1 MEFFFY
7 IFQSTPSHFV
17 PTNMAV
23 NFVQH
28 NRCMYNNNNKYIHM
42 KKKKLCRKQLIFFPL
57 YYRIVNVEDA
67 ESKRRRQRQQ
77 EERERNGE
85 GGQRF
90 GLKRATD
97 DYHYDKF
104 RKQFRR
110 Y

>member
-1 MEFFFY
+1 MSLA
-7 IFQSTPSHFV
+7 I
-17 PTNMAV
+17 
-23 NFVQH
+23 
-28 NRCMYNNNNKYIHM
+28 NNIICFS
-42 KKKKLCRKQLIFFPL
+42 LCFIQ
-57 YYRIVNVEDA
+57 IVNIEDA
-67 ESKRRRQRQQ
+67 ESKRRRQKQQ

>member
-1 MEFFFY
+1 MTFFLTN
-7 IFQSTPSHFV
+7 IFHPSAFL
-17 PTNMAV
+17 V
-23 NFVQH
+23 N
-28 NRCMYNNNNKYIHM
+28 I
-42 KKKKLCRKQLIFFPL
+42 
-57 YYRIVNVEDA
+57 DDS
-67 ESKRRRQRQQ
+67 ESKRRKQKQQ

-85 GGQRF
+85 GHHKP

>member
-1 MEFFFY
+1 MSLAINLFRFSLCFVFFR
-7 IFQSTPSHFV
+7 T
-17 PTNMAV
+17 V
-23 NFVQH
+23 N
-28 NRCMYNNNNKYIHM
+28 I
-42 KKKKLCRKQLIFFPL
+42 
-57 YYRIVNVEDA
+57 EDA

-90 GLKRATD
+90 GMKRATD